1 MMQREG
7 INMTKLSRI
16 PRRNI
21 VRICNQTDNDLKKV
35 HKWMIVW
42 GMMSMLQYST
52 EEMNDWMILNR
63 FQRRYL

>member
-1 MMQREG
+1 
-7 INMTKLSRI
+7 MTKLSRI

-21 VRICNQTDNDLKKV
+21 VRICKQSDNDLKKV

-52 EEMNDWMILNR
+52 EEINDWMILNR

>member
-1 MMQREG
+1 MK
-7 INMTKLSRI
+7 KLSRI

-21 VRICNQTDNDLKKV
+21 VRICNETDLKKI

-42 GMMSMLQYST
+42 GMMSMIQYGS
-52 EEMNDWMILNR
+52 EEHNDWMILNR

>member
-1 MMQREG
+1 
-7 INMTKLSRI
+7 MTKLSRI
-16 PRRNI
+16 PRRSI

-52 EEMNDWMILNR
+52 EEINDWMILSR